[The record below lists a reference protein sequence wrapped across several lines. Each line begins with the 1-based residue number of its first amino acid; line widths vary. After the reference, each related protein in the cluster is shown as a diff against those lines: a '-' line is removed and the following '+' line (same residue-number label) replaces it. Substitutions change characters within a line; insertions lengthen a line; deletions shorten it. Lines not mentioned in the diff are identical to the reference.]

1 VFASAYMGRKRIFSN
16 ALTSFPELLSET
28 EQKSFEGLR
37 PIFFGPR
44 TLRRGAPVP
53 EGGGTLLFLILPWAG
68 KVVTVRLN
76 LKRVTM
82 RNRHLILACLA
93 AGLMLGPSGLAQAVP
108 DAPQP
113 QKKPAPK
120 AQPIPSTPTPP
131 ADDKASPQP
140 QPPSKDD
147 NAFPEAVSR
156 QAAKETGSGE
166 GPETPKKPTADD
178 NPFPEDVSRQAAKDI
193 QKASE
198 PPPPAPPRSDLPP
211 GVSSSSSSSDLGDP
225 AAAVPQEPDPVRAKK
240 DIDVGGF
247 YLKKGDYNGALL
259 RFKDATASD
268 PTDVNA
274 IFGLAET
281 QRMLKNNAEA
291 ERNYQMYLEIVPN
304 GPKAKQ
310 ALKAL
315 KELHSA
321 S

>member
-1 VFASAYMGRKRIFSN
+1 MARRFQTHPSRRRS
-16 ALTSFPELLSET
+16 
-28 EQKSFEGLR
+28 LR
-37 PIFFGPR
+37 P
-44 TLRRGAPVP
+44 
-53 EGGGTLLFLILPWAG
+53 
-68 KVVTVRLN
+68 RLS
-76 LKRVTM
+76 LYKR
-82 RNRHLILACLA
+82 
-93 AGLMLGPSGLAQAVP
+93 
-108 DAPQP
+108 
-113 QKKPAPK
+113 
-120 AQPIPSTPTPP
+120 TPTPP
-131 ADDKASPQP
+131 ADDKPADK
-140 QPPSKDD
+140 PPPASKDD

-156 QAAKETGSGE
+156 QAAKEAGNASGE
-166 GPETPKKPTADD
+166 TPDTPKKPTADD
-178 NPFPEDVSRQAAKDI
+178 NPFPEDVSRQAAKDA

-211 GVSSSSSSSDLGDP
+211 GVSSSSSSSDLGEP
-225 AAAVPQEPDPVRAKK
+225 GAAPPQEPDPVRAKK

-247 YLKKGDYNGALL
+247 YLKKGDYKGALL

-321 S
+321 N

>member
-1 VFASAYMGRKRIFSN
+1 
-16 ALTSFPELLSET
+16 
-28 EQKSFEGLR
+28 
-37 PIFFGPR
+37 
-44 TLRRGAPVP
+44 
-53 EGGGTLLFLILPWAG
+53 
-68 KVVTVRLN
+68 
-76 LKRVTM
+76 M
-82 RNRHLILACLA
+82 RNGYLILACLT
-93 AGLMLGPSGLAQAVP
+93 AGLVLGPNGLTQNGSGQAVP

-120 AQPIPSTPTPP
+120 AQPVPSTPVDP
-131 ADDKASPQP
+131 ADDKAA
-140 QPPSKDD
+140 PPPKPASKDD

-156 QAAKETGSGE
+156 EAAKEAGNSNGQAPDT
-166 GPETPKKPTADD
+166 TKKPTADD
-178 NPFPEDVSRQAAKDI
+178 NPFPEAVSREAAKEA
-193 QKASE
+193 QKESE
-198 PPPPAPPRSDLPP
+198 PTPPPPPPKSDLPP
-211 GVSSSSSSSDLGDP
+211 GVSSSSSSSSSGDLGE
-225 AAAVPQEPDPVRAKK
+225 AAAALPQEPDPVRAKK

-247 YLKKGDYNGALL
+247 YLKKGDYQGALQ

-281 QRMLKNNAEA
+281 QRMMKNNAEA

>member
-1 VFASAYMGRKRIFSN
+1 
-16 ALTSFPELLSET
+16 
-28 EQKSFEGLR
+28 
-37 PIFFGPR
+37 
-44 TLRRGAPVP
+44 
-53 EGGGTLLFLILPWAG
+53 
-68 KVVTVRLN
+68 
-76 LKRVTM
+76 M
-82 RNRHLILACLA
+82 RNGRLILACLT
-93 AGLMLGPSGLAQAVP
+93 AGLMLGPGVLAQSGNGQAVP

-120 AQPIPSTPTPP
+120 AQSPQSTPSTDSSSPPTQP
-131 ADDKASPQP
+131 ADDKAA
-140 QPPSKDD
+140 PPPPPATKDD

-156 QAAKETGSGE
+156 QAAKEAGNSTGQ
-166 GPETPKKPTADD
+166 TPDTTKKPAADD
-178 NPFPEDVSRQAAKDI
+178 NPFPEDVSRQAAKDA

-198 PPPPAPPRSDLPP
+198 PPPTIPPKSDLPP
-211 GVSSSSSSSDLGDP
+211 GVSSSSSSGDLGEP
-225 AAAVPQEPDPVRAKK
+225 GTALPLGPDPVRAKK

-247 YLKKGDYNGALL
+247 YLKKGDYKGALQ

-268 PTDVNA
+268 PTDVDA

>member
-1 VFASAYMGRKRIFSN
+1 
-16 ALTSFPELLSET
+16 
-28 EQKSFEGLR
+28 
-37 PIFFGPR
+37 
-44 TLRRGAPVP
+44 
-53 EGGGTLLFLILPWAG
+53 
-68 KVVTVRLN
+68 
-76 LKRVTM
+76 M
-82 RNRHLILACLA
+82 RNRHLILACLT
-93 AGLMLGPSGLAQAVP
+93 AGLMLGSSGLAQNDSGQAVP

-120 AQPIPSTPTPP
+120 AQSPPSTPTPP
-131 ADDKASPQP
+131 ADDKAAPQP
-140 QPPSKDD
+140 PPPSKDD

-156 QAAKETGSGE
+156 QAAKEAGNASGE
-166 GPETPKKPTADD
+166 APDTPKKPTADD
-178 NPFPEDVSRQAAKDI
+178 NPFPEDVSRQAAKDA

-198 PPPPAPPRSDLPP
+198 PPPTTPPRSDLPP
-211 GVSSSSSSSDLGDP
+211 GVSSSSSGGDLGEP
-225 AAAVPQEPDPVRAKK
+225 GTAPPLEPDPARAKK

-247 YLKKGDYNGALL
+247 YLKKGDYKGALQ

-268 PTDVNA
+268 PTDVDA

-291 ERNYQMYLEIVPN
+291 ERTYQMYLEIVPN

-321 S
+321 R

>member
-1 VFASAYMGRKRIFSN
+1 
-16 ALTSFPELLSET
+16 
-28 EQKSFEGLR
+28 
-37 PIFFGPR
+37 
-44 TLRRGAPVP
+44 
-53 EGGGTLLFLILPWAG
+53 
-68 KVVTVRLN
+68 
-76 LKRVTM
+76 M
-82 RNRHLILACLA
+82 RNGRLILACLT
-93 AGLMLGPSGLAQAVP
+93 AGLMLGSSGFAQSDSGQAVP

-120 AQPIPSTPTPP
+120 AQSPQSTPTPP
-131 ADDKASPQP
+131 ADDKAAPQP

-156 QAAKETGSGE
+156 QAAKDAGNASEDAADT
-166 GPETPKKPTADD
+166 TKKPTGGD
-178 NPFPEDVSRQAAKDI
+178 NPFPEDVSRQAAKDA

-198 PPPPAPPRSDLPP
+198 PPPAAPPRSDLPP
-211 GVSSSSSSSDLGDP
+211 GVSSSSSSSDLGEP
-225 AAAVPQEPDPVRAKK
+225 AAALPQEPDPVRAKK

-247 YLKKGDYNGALL
+247 YLKKGDYNGALQ

-291 ERNYQMYLEIVPN
+291 ERNYQMYLQIVPN

-321 S
+321 N

>member
-1 VFASAYMGRKRIFSN
+1 MGRKGFFSN
-16 ALTSFPELLSET
+16 AFTSFPGLLSET
-28 EQKSFEGLR
+28 EQKAVEGLR

-44 TLRRGAPVP
+44 TLMRRWGTRPK
-53 EGGGTLLFLILPWAG
+53 GGGTLHFLILSRAG
-68 KVVTVRLN
+68 KVATERLN
-76 LKRVTM
+76 LKGGTM
-82 RNRHLILACLA
+82 RNSHLILACLT
-93 AGLMLGPSGLAQAVP
+93 AGLMLGPSGLAQSDSGQAVP

-120 AQPIPSTPTPP
+120 ALPPQSEPSGPVDPNAAPPP
-131 ADDKASPQP
+131 A
-140 QPPSKDD
+140 SKDD

-166 GPETPKKPTADD
+166 APDTPKKPSTDD
-178 NPFPEDVSRQAAKDI
+178 NPFPEDVSRQAAKDA

-198 PPPPAPPRSDLPP
+198 PPPTAPPRSDLPP
-211 GVSSSSSSSDLGDP
+211 GVSSSSSAGDLGEP
-225 AAAVPQEPDPVRAKK
+225 AAALPQEPDPVRATK

-247 YLKKGDYNGALL
+247 YLKKRDYKGALL
-259 RFKDATASD
+259 RFKDANASD
-268 PTDVNA
+268 PTNVDA
-274 IFGLAET
+274 IFGLAEA

-291 ERNYQMYLEIVPN
+291 ERNYQAYLQIVPD

-321 S
+321 N

>member
-1 VFASAYMGRKRIFSN
+1 
-16 ALTSFPELLSET
+16 
-28 EQKSFEGLR
+28 
-37 PIFFGPR
+37 
-44 TLRRGAPVP
+44 
-53 EGGGTLLFLILPWAG
+53 
-68 KVVTVRLN
+68 
-76 LKRVTM
+76 M
-82 RNRHLILACLA
+82 RNGHLILACLTV
-93 AGLMLGPSGLAQAVP
+93 GLMLGPSGLAQSDSGQAVP

-120 AQPIPSTPTPP
+120 AQPEQTPQP
-131 ADDKASPQP
+131 ADDKDKAPPTPQP
-140 QPPSKDD
+140 ATKDD

-156 QAAKETGSGE
+156 QAAKDAGNASGE
-166 GPETPKKPTADD
+166 TPDTPKKPTADD
-178 NPFPEDVSRQAAKDI
+178 NPFPEDVSRQAAKDA

-198 PPPPAPPRSDLPP
+198 PPTAPPKSDLPP
-211 GVSSSSSSSDLGDP
+211 GVSSSSSSIDLGEPGAAPPLEPNP
-225 AAAVPQEPDPVRAKK
+225 ARAKK

-247 YLKKGDYNGALL
+247 YLKKGDYKGALQ

-268 PTDVNA
+268 PTDVDA

-321 S
+321 Q